1 MPALPGKT
9 PLVLRSFFVYIVKTM
24 SAFSSFLTDELQL
37 RRRAILAS
45 VLVGAVLLVV
55 KFLAAW
61 LTGSAAILSD
71 ALESII
77 NVVAS
82 GFAFYSVMLSARPP
96 DQSHPYGHGKIEPF
110 SAGFEGALIILAAAV
125 ILWQAVP
132 GVFAPHPLAQ
142 LDLGI
147 VLVLAAAVVNAVLG
161 LFLVRTGTRTR
172 SLALTADGKHLLT
185 DVYTSA
191 GVAAGLVLARF
202 TGWLVLDSLTA
213 CAVAGNIILSG
224 AGLLR
229 QSVSH
234 LMDEADESVLRSIV
248 ETLQNIRRPEWIDL
262 HHLRSWRSGGR
273 HHIDFHLTLPRYWD
287 LEQSHAAET
296 FVEDWL
302 VEHLGGQGEVLLHL
316 DPCTPHHCPLCRV
329 LDCPVR
335 STRFRAMPVWTVEL
349 ATGNPMFRYVPHL
362 EEVR

>member
-1 MPALPGKT
+1 MA
-9 PLVLRSFFVYIVKTM
+9 V
-24 SAFSSFLTDELQL
+24 FSSNQTDELRL
-37 RRRAILAS
+37 RRRAIFAS
-45 VLVGAVLLVV
+45 VLVGAALLIV

-82 GFAFYSVMLSARPP
+82 GFAFYSIMLSARPP
-96 DQSHPYGHGKIEPF
+96 DRSHPYGHGKIEPF
-110 SAGFEGALIILAAAV
+110 SAGFEGALIILAALA
-125 ILWQAVP
+125 ILWEALP
-132 GVFAPHPLAQ
+132 GVFHPRPLAQ

-161 LFLVRTGTRTR
+161 LFLIRTGTRTR
-172 SLALTADGKHLLT
+172 SLALIADGRHIVT
-185 DVYTSA
+185 DVYTSV
-191 GVAAGLVLARF
+191 GVVVGLVLARL
-202 TGWLVLDSLTA
+202 TGWMVLDSLTA
-213 CAVAGNIILSG
+213 CAVASNIILSG

-234 LMDEADESVLRSIV
+234 LMDEADESVLDNIV

-262 HHLRSWRSGGR
+262 HHLRSWRSGDR

-287 LEQSHAAET
+287 LEQCHDAET
-296 FVEDWL
+296 SVEEWL
-302 VEHLGGQGEVLLHL
+302 VEHLGGQGEVLVHL

-335 STRFRAMPVWTVEL
+335 STRFRSLPAWTVEM
-349 ATGNPMFRYVPHL
+349 ATGNPPFRYVPPL
-362 EEVR
+362 ARTEG

>member
-1 MPALPGKT
+1 
-9 PLVLRSFFVYIVKTM
+9 M
-24 SAFSSFLTDELQL
+24 SIFPSLLTDELRL

-45 VLVGAVLLVV
+45 VCVGAVLLVV
-55 KFLAAW
+55 KFVAAW

-96 DQSHPYGHGKIEPF
+96 DRSHPYGHGKIEPF
-110 SAGFEGALIILAAAV
+110 SAGFEGALIILAAVA

-132 GVFAPHPLAQ
+132 GVFWPRPLAQ

-147 VLVLAAAVVNAVLG
+147 VLVLGAAVVNAVLG
-161 LFLVRTGTRTR
+161 LFLIRTGARTR
-172 SLALTADGKHLLT
+172 SLALTADGKHILT
-185 DVYTSA
+185 DVCTSA
-191 GVAAGLVLARF
+191 GVVVGLALARF
-202 TGWLVLDSLTA
+202 TGWMVLDSLTA
-213 CAVAGNIILSG
+213 CAVAVNIILSG

-234 LMDEADESVLRSIV
+234 LMDEADESILYSIV

-262 HHLRSWRSGGR
+262 HHLRSWRSGDR
-273 HHIDFHLTLPRYWD
+273 HHIDFHLTLPRYWN
-287 LEQSHAAET
+287 LEQSHDAET
-296 FVEDWL
+296 SVEEWL
-302 VEHLGGQGEVLLHL
+302 VEHLGGQGEVLVHL

-335 STRFRAMPVWTVEL
+335 STKFRTMPVWTVEL

-362 EEVR
+362 AELESREGPDAPAVPPSSVASSR

>member
-1 MPALPGKT
+1 M
-9 PLVLRSFFVYIVKTM
+9 V
-24 SAFSSFLTDELQL
+24 AFSLFLTDELQL

-45 VLVGAVLLVV
+45 VVVGAVLLVV
-55 KFLAAW
+55 KFVAAG

-82 GFAFYSVMLSARPP
+82 GFAFYSIMLSARPP
-96 DQSHPYGHGKIEPF
+96 DRSHPYGHGKIEPF
-110 SAGFEGALIILAAAV
+110 SAGFEGALIILAAVA

-132 GVFAPHPLAQ
+132 GVFAPRPLAQ

-147 VLVLAAAVVNAVLG
+147 LLVLGAAGVNVVLG
-161 LFLVRTGTRTR
+161 LFLLRAGTRTR
-172 SLALTADGKHLLT
+172 SLALVADGKHILT
-185 DVYTSA
+185 DVYTSV
-191 GVAAGLVLARF
+191 GVIVGLALARL
-202 TGWLVLDSLTA
+202 TGWMVLDSLTA
-213 CAVAGNIILSG
+213 CAVAVNIILSG

-262 HHLRSWRSGGR
+262 HHLRSWRSGDR

-287 LEQSHAAET
+287 LEQCHDAET
-296 FVEDWL
+296 SVEEWL
-302 VEHLGGQGEVLLHL
+302 VEHLGGQGEVLVHL
-316 DPCTPHHCPLCRV
+316 DPCTPHHFPLCLM

-335 STRFRAMPVWTVEL
+335 STRFRTTPVWTVEL
-349 ATGNPMFRYVPHL
+349 ATGNPMFRYVPRL
-362 EEVR
+362 EEPEDKGKPSTPAAPRSPATSSG